1 MNTDLVRHVTREL
14 DVAVPIEVETVAA
27 HLADELS
34 GVAVLYYGST
44 LRTCD
49 FDGVMDFY
57 VLTDG
62 LVGSALRR
70 IGMRYLWPDVSYHEF
85 VVGGRRV
92 RAKVATMPIATF
104 ERAARGKLID
114 TTVWTRFVQPAA
126 LVWRADP
133 LVARRVVRAVADAA
147 ITAARFAAVVGPIG
161 GTARDYWLALF
172 RETYRAELRV
182 EPPGREATILQ
193 HDPDRYSRLLPMAWQ
208 ADGIAFAADGAA
220 LAPHLPFDLCRA
232 TTAAWML
239 RADAGKL
246 LNIARLIKAAFTFD
260 GAARYGLWKVH
271 RHTGVAVELTP
282 WRERHPILASVPVLW
297 RVMHSRAL

>member
-1 MNTDLVRHVTREL
+1 MNVDLVRYVTREL
-14 DVAVPIEVETVAA
+14 DVAVPSEVETVAA
-27 HLADELS
+27 YLADELS

-44 LRTCD
+44 LRTGD

-62 LVGSALRR
+62 LAGSFLRR

-133 LVARRVVRAVADAA
+133 LVGRRVVRAVADAM
-147 ITAARFAAVVGPIG
+147 ITAARFAAVVGPVT
-161 GTARDYWLALF
+161 GTPREFWLPLF

-193 HDPDRYSRLLPMAWQ
+193 HDPDRYARLLPIAWR
-208 ADGIAFAADGAA
+208 AGGVAFRTKGAA
-220 LAPHLPFDLCRA
+220 LEPQLTFNLCHD
-232 TTAAWML
+232 TAQAWMV
-239 RADAGKL
+239 RADAGKV

-260 GAARYGLWKVH
+260 GAARYGLWKVQ
-271 RHTGVAVELTP
+271 RHTGVVVELTP

-297 RVMHSRAL
+297 QVMHSRAS